1 MEFGYEFGSPK
12 LAIKYQEYL
21 TFDPISSLGTIGGT
35 LGIYIG
41 FSCSG
46 LFSRALELIEDK
58 CTSKRLELPK
68 WNQSM
73 GKFQIHSIHFQLTA
87 CHNQNHYF

>member
-1 MEFGYEFGSPK
+1 MLNMEFAYEFGSPK

-21 TFDPISSLGTIGGT
+21 TFDPISLLGTIGGT

-46 LFSRALELIEDK
+46 LFSRILELIEDK

-68 WNQSM
+68 
-73 GKFQIHSIHFQLTA
+73 
-87 CHNQNHYF
+87 